1 MQPGN
6 IELPKGSSISFAK
19 ISNCTDTPRAGGMSE
34 VYLTFDLDWVC
45 DEVVADTLDLVELA
59 NVAATWFVT
68 HDTPLISRIRAN
80 PKFELGIHPNFNF
93 LLEGNPQ
100 NGKNAEEVVDRLL
113 AIVPEAKVVR
123 SHSMLQSSR
132 LSQLFVDKDL
142 THECNHL
149 IPEQANIVLKPWRLW
164 NGLIKVPHF
173 WEDDAVCIYAQNTPI
188 VELVA
193 RVGLK
198 VFDFHPIHVFLNT
211 ECLDR
216 YERTRPDHRNPAK
229 LIRHRFRGLGTRS
242 SLEQL
247 LCLA

>member
-1 MQPGN
+1 MPAGN
-6 IELPKGSSISFAK
+6 NRLPKCSPISFTK
-19 ISNCTDTPRAGGMSE
+19 ISNCTDMPRAGGMSE

-45 DEVVADTLDLVELA
+45 NEVVADTLDLVELA
-59 NVAATWFVT
+59 DVAATWFVT

-93 LLEGNPQ
+93 LIEGNPQ

-123 SHSMLQSSR
+123 SHSMVQSSR
-132 LSQLFVDKDL
+132 LSQLFVDKGL

-149 IPEQANIVLKPWRLW
+149 IPEQANIALKPWRLW
-164 NGLIKVPHF
+164 NGLIEVPHF
-173 WEDDAVCIYAQNTPI
+173 WEDDAVCIYERNTPI
-188 VELVA
+188 VDLLA

-216 YERTRPDHRNPAK
+216 YERTRPDHSNPAK
-229 LIRHRFRGLGTRS
+229 LIKYRFPGPGTRS
-242 SLEQL
+242 ALEQL